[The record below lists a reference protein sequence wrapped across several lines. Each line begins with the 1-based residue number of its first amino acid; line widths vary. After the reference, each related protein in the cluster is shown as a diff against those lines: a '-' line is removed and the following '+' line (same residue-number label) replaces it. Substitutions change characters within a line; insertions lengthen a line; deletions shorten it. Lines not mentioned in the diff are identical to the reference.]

1 MEPRPGGVSLMCVA
15 GRPEIQ
21 RLVNSDLVFVSDPWL
36 PQLVRQK
43 ALQADVSVTIIVQ
56 LYIFSVLFFCPFNY
70 FVV

>member
-1 MEPRPGGVSLMCVA
+1 MCVA

-56 LYIFSVLFFCPFNY
+56 LYNTFSAFFVLSITLLF
-70 FVV
+70 